1 MNQCLRSAMA
11 AAMASAFALPPV
23 HADTVPLGPSFQV
36 SSAHLS
42 SDQESDLNPS
52 VAGNAAGEFLV
63 VWLHETQPLNGGSY
77 TDTIYMRLYAADGT
91 PLNAP
96 VAVGGAAFRS
106 VPAAAMAANG
116 DSVIVWNGVAGGPEL
131 RRFDAAGNPIGPAV
145 SAGQCH
151 LPSSYHDPV
160 VAMAP
165 DGDFVMGLTSH
176 TQTLIYGN
184 SLVAAYLETSSNKA
198 LRFAADG
205 TPRGSCID
213 VANLLAVNQ
222 RLGPPSLAL
231 DTAGDFVIAWN
242 ASPDPLTATPSPVY
256 AQRYGAGGLPKG
268 LPTVVTLSGI
278 LLSTGGT
285 ASDASG
291 DFRIAWSLK
300 SDSVNARFYSANGLW
315 QNLGQLSPATVYT
328 APSGASPSGGTG
340 THVTS
345 NAGNQTAITWLGF
358 TTVAHTYVPHLAMQ
372 RFAADGSAIGTPL
385 QLDDAINTTPFGV
398 GGPASA
404 IIDDNGG
411 VVATWLDGHANVHA
425 RRFSGP

>member
-1 MNQCLRSAMA
+1 MDQYLKTAMV
-11 AAMASAFALPPV
+11 AAMASAFAFPSV

-36 SSAHLS
+36 STAHLS
-42 SDQESDLNPS
+42 SDQENDLNPS
-52 VAGNAAGEFLV
+52 VAGNAAGGFLV
-63 VWLHETQPLNGGSY
+63 VWLHETQPLNGGPY
-77 TDTIYMRLYAADGT
+77 TDTVYMRLYAADGT

-106 VPAAAMAANG
+106 VPSAAMAAGG

-131 RRFDAAGNPIGPAV
+131 RRFDAAGNPIGAAV
-145 SAGQCH
+145 SVGQCH
-151 LPSSYHDPV
+151 LPSSYYDPV

-184 SLVAAYLETSSNKA
+184 SVVAAYLETSSDKA

-231 DTAGDFVIAWN
+231 DAAGDFVIAWN
-242 ASPDPLTATPSPVY
+242 ASPDPLTATPAPVY

-268 LPTVVTLSGI
+268 LPAIVALSGI
-278 LLSTGGT
+278 LSTGGT
-285 ASDASG
+285 ASDAVG

-300 SDSVNARFYSANGLW
+300 NDSVNARFYSADGLW
-315 QNLGQLSPATVYT
+315 QNLGQLSPTTVYT
-328 APSGASPSGGTG
+328 APSGGSPPGGTG

-345 NAGNQTAITWLGF
+345 NAANQTAITWLGF

-385 QLDDAINTTPFGV
+385 QLDDAINTTPYGV
-398 GGPASA
+398 GGLASA
-404 IIDDNGG
+404 IIDGHGG
-411 VVATWLDGHANVHA
+411 VVATWEDEYSNIRA
-425 RRFSGP
+425 RRFSSP